1 MRRLGLSVA
10 LLVLA
15 LPGCSK
21 EVPKILGA
29 PIEGVNHTSAAINHF
44 QVNGN
49 GGPNVGPYG
58 GGGKQTCCVP
68 LPTQWRPGLTV
79 VVEWEKDPLPH
90 DYANWP
96 ERRFSDAWSQRMRE
110 HESKYTSHRAIV
122 EVAPYE
128 RLGVVNVHFLP
139 CDQVLVAAVGVRPG
153 RPGYPYNYPRKMEVP
168 KTCPAP

>member
-21 EVPKILGA
+21 EIPKVLGA

-49 GGPNVGPYG
+49 GGSNLGPYG
-58 GGGKQTCCVP
+58 GGGQTCCVP

-79 VVEWEKDPLPH
+79 VVEWEKDPNAGASR
-90 DYANWP
+90 YWP
-96 ERRFSDAWSQRMRE
+96 ERSFTDVWRVRMRE
-110 HESKYTSHRAIV
+110 HESKYTRHRAIA

-139 CDQVLVAAVGVRPG
+139 CDRVLVAAVGVMPG